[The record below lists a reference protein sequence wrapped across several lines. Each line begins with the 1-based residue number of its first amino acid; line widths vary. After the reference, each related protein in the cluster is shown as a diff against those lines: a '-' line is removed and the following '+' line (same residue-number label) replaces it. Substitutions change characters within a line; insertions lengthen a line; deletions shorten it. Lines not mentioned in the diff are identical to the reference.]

1 MLGEYE
7 FRLYTMGVYYQDEL
21 RGHNVELME
30 ARQRLRKIE
39 SAAQELLGRID
50 EATNAT
56 ETAQELVDLFDD
68 WFAGEVVALRLA
80 VNSTSK
86 K

>member
-1 MLGEYE
+1 MGASEQDE
-7 FRLYTMGVYYQDEL
+7 RLEDNGVYAGNLIVISPAEI
-21 RGHNVELME
+21 
-30 ARQRLRKIE
+30 QRLRKIE